1 MIEAVEKMNMEEFVR
16 LCNRLVSEMGFKIRN
31 SVYRENIA
39 VFDAYMPI
47 PGKSL
52 HYVII
57 FLRKPKVTKDEIL
70 DLIDVESVEIKW
82 MLITTGEFENVDL
95 GDDITLMNGKDFERL
110 LEEFGLREEFTRLE
124 RGKEA
129 REGRYLPSA
138 GELES
143 MLQWAKEFLKEENYD
158 KAMEYVDKALKIKST
173 PEGMKIKARILQ
185 KMGRYEEAVGIITK
199 VLEENVKDDEAWLIF
214 GEILDDMGD
223 LDEAEQAYGQCVHF
237 NNLNISCWINRGNV
251 LLTQEKYQE
260 ALMCYESALALK
272 KNLPAIWNNR
282 GVALKYMGKYDEA
295 LKSYNTALQYDPKF
309 ADAYLNKA
317 YLYFDL
323 KRYEEARNAL
333 ADYLKLREDARGYL
347 LLAKIF
353 AKRSMK
359 KEAIEAVKKAL
370 KLEPANQEA
379 KDLLEKL
386 EGKNREL
393 KDYEE
398 IKKILKEE
406 IEKTKLQG
414 ENVEK
419 KVKRARENLEKG
431 NVARALKEIIE
442 ARELVYSQSMA
453 EIKNVLHKNTQRL
466 LELAE
471 MDVEDIEELE
481 PKELNALG
489 LEAMKRIILCPR
501 EEEKKEEKYPRGYAH
516 ILYEE
521 KRWDELKRFKSEI
534 AENAMGLRYFKAY
547 RYKNAEEYFKNAF
560 FKTPEFYEAELNL
573 AYTYLKNGKERK
585 AKALFRHL
593 GLES

>member
-1 MIEAVEKMNMEEFVR
+1 MSMEEFVR

-138 GELES
+138 RELES

-214 GEILDDMGD
+214 GEILEDMGD

-295 LKSYNTALQYDPKF
+295 LRSYNTALQYDPKF

-501 EEEKKEEKYPRGYAH
+501 EDEKKAKKVQERDCRKC
-516 ILYEE
+516 
-521 KRWDELKRFKSEI
+521 
-534 AENAMGLRYFKAY
+534 
-547 RYKNAEEYFKNAF
+547 
-560 FKTPEFYEAELNL
+560 
-573 AYTYLKNGKERK
+573 NGI
-585 AKALFRHL
+585 ALF
-593 GLES
+593 